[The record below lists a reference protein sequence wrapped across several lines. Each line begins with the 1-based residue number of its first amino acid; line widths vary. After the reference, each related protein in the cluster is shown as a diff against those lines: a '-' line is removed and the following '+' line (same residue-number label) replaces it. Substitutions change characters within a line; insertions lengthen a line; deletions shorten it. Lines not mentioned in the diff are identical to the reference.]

1 MLRLYARVLGLLGPQ
16 MRLGWLLAL
25 ANVALAAAALAEPV
39 LFGRIIDALAGAQGQ
54 GSALDWP
61 KLTPLVTAW
70 VGFGL
75 FLIVCGALVSLYADK
90 LAHKRRQAVLSDY
103 FEHVLQLPLSFH
115 SATHSGRLMKVML
128 TGTDTLWWLWL
139 GFFRE
144 HLAAIVSIAVLLP
157 LALYLNWRLGLLLI
171 GLSLIFL
178 ALTVFVL
185 RKTEVMQKSVERH
198 YSDLAERAS
207 DTLGN
212 VALVQSFTRVED
224 EVRELRAVVERLL
237 GAQMPVLSW
246 WALVSTLTKTSTTLT
261 MLAILIL
268 GLFLFARGQTTIG
281 GIVMFMSFA
290 GMLIQRLEQA
300 ARFVNSIFMNIPRL
314 EEFFGVLDT
323 TTSVKNRRNAVTL
336 KKVRGD
342 VAFDGVTF
350 SYDSKSPAVEDLTFS
365 AAPGETIALVGA
377 TGAGK
382 STAMALLYR
391 VYDPQAGRISIDGR
405 DIRDVKLVSLRRNIG
420 VIFQEPLL
428 FNRSIAEN
436 LRVGNPDATEGEILA
451 ACKRAEALDFI
462 ERHGD
467 GLNATVGERGRMLSG
482 GERQRLSIA
491 RALLKDPPILILDEA
506 TSALDA
512 ATEAKVSAALNE
524 VMKGR
529 TTFVIAHRLATV
541 RNATRILVFD
551 RGRIVESGS
560 FHELV
565 AKRGVFAKLAEAQFL
580 APAS

>member
-1 MLRLYARVLGLLGPQ
+1 MQALQRVYPADELAAEHARLDPAIGVLSLALPTPMFRLYARVLGLLGPQ
-16 MRLGWLLAL
+16 MRLGWCWRSPMSRSPRRRSPSRCCS
-25 ANVALAAAALAEPV
+25 AASSMRWPA
-39 LFGRIIDALAGAQGQ
+39 RKAQG
-54 GSALDWP
+54 GALDWP
-61 KLTPLVTAW
+61 RLTPLVAAW

-185 RKTEVMQKSVERH
+185 RKTEAMQKSVERY

-246 WALVSTLTKTSTTLT
+246 WALVSTLTKASTTLT

-281 GIVMFMSFA
+281 AIVMFMSFA

-300 ARFVNSIFMNIPRL
+300 ARFVNSRL
-314 EEFFGVLDT
+314 YECAE
-323 TTSVKNRRNAVTL
+323 A
-336 KKVRGD
+336 RG
-342 VAFDGVTF
+342 
-350 SYDSKSPAVEDLTFS
+350 
-365 AAPGETIALVGA
+365 I
-377 TGAGK
+377 
-382 STAMALLYR
+382 
-391 VYDPQAGRISIDGR
+391 
-405 DIRDVKLVSLRRNIG
+405 LRRARHHDFG
-420 VIFQEPLL
+420 EGSQE
-428 FNRSIAEN
+428 
-436 LRVGNPDATEGEILA
+436 G
-451 ACKRAEALDFI
+451 
-462 ERHGD
+462 GD
-467 GLNATVGERGRMLSG
+467 LEDGARRGRL
-482 GERQRLSIA
+482 RR
-491 RALLKDPPILILDEA
+491 RHLLL
-506 TSALDA
+506 
-512 ATEAKVSAALNE
+512 
-524 VMKGR
+524 
-529 TTFVIAHRLATV
+529 
-541 RNATRILVFD
+541 
-551 RGRIVESGS
+551 
-560 FHELV
+560 
-565 AKRGVFAKLAEAQFL
+565 
-580 APAS
+580 